1 QMPRAVGE
9 IDPFQCLQHAPPALG
24 SRYAPVYQ
32 ADFDVLG
39 DIQIVDQV
47 EILKHKANTCAAVQG
62 ELFLRAA
69 CDVLA
74 HEPVGARGGRVDETQ
89 YVQQGGLAASGGPMI
104 ARNSP
109 WPTSRLR
116 SSSAAVS
123 TSSARKILETCSS
136 FSIDAPSV
144 CQDNAIG
151 LFQCRVIGSNHL
163 FADSQSAQ
171 DFQLL
176 HGAAADLDT
185 SALGETAPRSH
196 DKHPVTTGTFQERT
210 HRKDFRLRVVAQLQ
224 VTQQRL

>member
-1 QMPRAVGE
+1 MRPSM
-9 IDPFQCLQHAPPALG
+9 F
-24 SRYAPVYQ
+24 
-32 ADFDVLG
+32 
-39 DIQIVDQV
+39 
-47 EILKHKANTCAAVQG
+47 N
-62 ELFLRAA
+62 
-69 CDVLA
+69 
-74 HEPVGARGGRVDETQ
+74 RVDLPHPE
-89 YVQQGGLAASGGPMI
+89 GPMI

-224 VTQQRL
+224 VTQQRLSGDQVGRAATANIQIHPEMAVMDLWVNAMDRYGHCLAMEFDIRAQAEAHACQVELVDVG